1 MNTIQ
6 SQWESFLK
14 DVVPE
19 DAEQV
24 QITETQKAFYG
35 GVSSLMGLMIGLAD
49 LSEDASNAI
58 MDNWLQEIDDY
69 IKNQGDS

>member
-35 GVSSLMGLMIGLAD
+35 GIAALLSLQLKMVELSDDAGLMLME
-49 LSEDASNAI
+49 S
-58 MDNWLQEIDDY
+58 WTQELDEFIEQ
-69 IKNQGDS
+69 QGE